1 VKVVFLKDV
10 EGSGRIGEIKN
21 VANGYARNYLLPKGL
36 AAPAT
41 PDAIKKAEARAIVEA
56 KKQALLDEAAQS
68 VAERLAGAS
77 FTIIAK
83 AGSKGRLF
91 GSVTQADIADE
102 VGKMLGHD
110 VDRHQVL
117 LAEPIKETGGY
128 EITIQL
134 TKNVRP
140 VVSVKVAAE
149 GAPVEE
155 QAAEA
160 APESEEVESEPEEAE
175 ASEPETESEP

>member
-21 VANGYARNYLLPKGL
+21 VADGYARNYLLPQGL

-41 PDAIKKAEARAIVEA
+41 PEAIRKAEARAVIEA
-56 KKQALLDEAAQS
+56 RKQAQLDEAAQTL
-68 VAERLAGAS
+68 ADRLAGAS
-77 FTIIAK
+77 ATIVAK

-91 GSVTQADIADE
+91 GSVTQADIAEE
-102 VGKMLGHD
+102 VGKLLGQE

-117 LAEPIKETGGY
+117 LPEPIKETGDY
-128 EITIQL
+128 KVTVQL
-134 TKNVRP
+134 SRNVRP
-140 VVSVKVAAE
+140 VVSLRVAAE

-155 QAAEA
+155 KGGEAAAEG
-160 APESEEVESEPEEAE
+160 EEAE
-175 ASEPETESEP
+175 PQPEEGQVSESESESEG